1 MYYVLHTI
9 IGTCLILK
17 DGHTLNIINIH
28 VTNFRKVIT
37 SLTFADYILHGLW
50 KVSNCWD
57 A

>member
-37 SLTFADYILHGLW
+37 SLTFADYILHGL
-50 KVSNCWD
+50 
-57 A
+57 